1 MRALPVSLSTDETA
15 LVVRMLDLS
24 WAREMTGMARGAGP
38 VDVLIRFMASLGQD
52 VSPSR
57 MFDETYYRALVR
69 TSGLPRLLESEPAF
83 LHWMRHGRAQRLV
96 PSSNFDEAYYSRN
109 NRDIV
114 VWGYEHF
121 VQHGIHEGRMPRD
134 LLPIS
139 LPKPLSHDDETS
151 LMFGRLSE
159 KDVTLHG
166 PGDAAAY
173 NVPLGTLAQQSRTLL
188 QSPAFKAMV
197 AEASRLEPQI
207 GDAAAK
213 RELLHAP
220 YCDNLWLRWSLIRSR
235 LPEAAYDFVV
245 CIPWVRMGGADL
257 VGALVARSLSRVAPD
272 ARLLVLQTDQSEREW
287 LHVYPTGVAILDISA
302 DLAGLD
308 ARDCEYLLFCL
319 LRGMQP
325 RAVFNVNSNLCWR
338 VIRRFGTRIGAVKLF
353 SYLFCWEQTAA
364 GVRVGYPSLFFAET
378 LQALTAVLTDTQ
390 YLKRELQTMYLLPED
405 ASAKLL
411 PLYTPAVSA
420 PQAPTVAEQQAARRR
435 RRKRPVILWAG
446 RLDRQKRFDIVCGV
460 AALMPGVDFRCWGA
474 SVLDEPPDLTEV
486 PCNMTM
492 QGTFR
497 SYDEL
502 KLADADGW
510 LYTAS
515 WDGLPTI
522 LIELG
527 MRGTP
532 IVASAVGGVPELIT
546 PETGWPIEGDNPAD
560 YVRALQD
567 MIGSPRQRCRRAAAL
582 QALVAARHTTSN
594 YDKLIAGLLGPELL
608 GLVHSA

>member
-1 MRALPVSLSTDETA
+1 MASLLRRPAPLMSSTLSPGHRNAPTQRLRWPTSSGAIRLLEKGCRSSSTAGSSRPCGALPVSLSTDETA

-197 AEASRLEPQI
+197 AEASGSSRKSETPPRPS
-207 GDAAAK
+207 AN
-213 RELLHAP
+213 
-220 YCDNLWLRWSLIRSR
+220 CCTLRT
-235 LPEAAYDFVV
+235 ATTFGFA
-245 CIPWVRMGGADL
+245 
-257 VGALVARSLSRVAPD
+257 GALSAPACRRQPTISWCASPGSGWVAP
-272 ARLLVLQTDQSEREW
+272 T
-287 LHVYPTGVAILDISA
+287 
-302 DLAGLD
+302 
-308 ARDCEYLLFCL
+308 
-319 LRGMQP
+319 
-325 RAVFNVNSNLCWR
+325 
-338 VIRRFGTRIGAVKLF
+338 
-353 SYLFCWEQTAA
+353 
-364 GVRVGYPSLFFAET
+364 
-378 LQALTAVLTDTQ
+378 
-390 YLKRELQTMYLLPED
+390 
-405 ASAKLL
+405 
-411 PLYTPAVSA
+411 
-420 PQAPTVAEQQAARRR
+420 
-435 RRKRPVILWAG
+435 LWA
-446 RLDRQKRFDIVCGV
+446 
-460 AALMPGVDFRCWGA
+460 PW
-474 SVLDEPPDLTEV
+474 S
-486 PCNMTM
+486 
-492 QGTFR
+492 
-497 SYDEL
+497 
-502 KLADADGW
+502 
-510 LYTAS
+510 
-515 WDGLPTI
+515 
-522 LIELG
+522 
-527 MRGTP
+527 
-532 IVASAVGGVPELIT
+532 
-546 PETGWPIEGDNPAD
+546 
-560 YVRALQD
+560 RA
-567 MIGSPRQRCRRAAAL
+567 R
-582 QALVAARHTTSN
+582 
-594 YDKLIAGLLGPELL
+594 
-608 GLVHSA
+608 